1 MLDKDKKLE
10 MLRKMLLIRHLEK
23 AWGDAYLNGEI
34 EGIPP
39 ALSTGQEAVS
49 VGACLALEDGDFV
62 FTTHRGQGP
71 QVAMGLDAKRI
82 LAELYCR
89 RTGYNKGKS
98 YHVTDFSRGVIGMG
112 GIVAGQV
119 PVAGGMALANKMKG
133 NDRVSL
139 CFFGDGASNEG
150 AVHETANLAAIWNLP
165 LIMLCEN
172 NGYCISLPVSREVK
186 TAHLS
191 DRAAGYG
198 MAGEW
203 VDGNDPVA
211 VYETVRRAVKRAR
224 SGNGPSFIEA
234 ITVRLSGH
242 LVHDPQRYRS
252 PEELEAAWEK
262 CPIKGFG
269 SRLQKEGLIT
279 RGGISEMEAQV
290 AREVEAAVRFA
301 RESPPP
307 KPEEAFEGLWGE
319 FEKGGE
325 S

>member
-1 MLDKDKKLE
+1 MLGNDLKLE
-10 MLRKMLLIRHLEK
+10 MLRKMLLIRRLEK
-23 AWGDAYLNGEI
+23 AWGDAYLNGEV

-39 ALSTGQEAVS
+39 ALSAGQEAVS

-62 FTTHRGQGP
+62 FTTHRGQAP
-71 QVAMGLDAKRI
+71 QVAMGLDPKRVM
-82 LAELYCR
+82 AELFCR

-119 PVAGGMALANKMKG
+119 PVAGGMALANQMKG

-165 LIMLCEN
+165 LIMVCEN
-172 NGYCISLPVSREVK
+172 NGYCISLPVSREIK
-186 TAHLS
+186 TAHIS

-234 ITVRLSGH
+234 ITARLSGH

-252 PEELEAAWEK
+252 QAEIEAAWEK
-262 CPIKGFG
+262 CPIRVF
-269 SRLQKEGLIT
+269 SARLQNEGLIT
-279 RGGISEMEAQV
+279 PGGISEMEAQV
-290 AREVEAAVRFA
+290 VREVEAAVQFA
-301 RESPPP
+301 RESPRP
-307 KPEEAFEGLWGE
+307 KPEEAFEDLWG
-319 FEKGGE
+319 
-325 S
+325 

>member
-1 MLDKDKKLE
+1 MLGNDKKLE
-10 MLRKMLLIRHLEK
+10 MLRKMFLIRHLEK

-62 FTTHRGQGP
+62 FTTHRGQAP
-71 QVAMGLDAKRI
+71 QVAMELDAKRI
-82 LAELYCR
+82 MAELYCR

-172 NGYCISLPVSREVK
+172 NGYCISLPVSKEIK
-186 TAHLS
+186 TAHIS

-211 VYETVRRAVKRAR
+211 VYEMVSQAVKRAR

-252 PEELEAAWEK
+252 QEEIEAAWEK
-262 CPIKGFG
+262 CPIKVFG
-269 SRLQKEGLIT
+269 TRLQNEGLIT

-290 AREVEAAVRFA
+290 AREVEAAVQFA

-307 KPEEAFEGLWGE
+307 KPQEAFEDLWG
-319 FEKGGE
+319 
-325 S
+325 

>member
-1 MLDKDKKLE
+1 MINKEIQLE
-10 MLRKMLLIRHLEK
+10 MMRKMLMIRHLEN

-34 EGIPP
+34 DGIPP

-49 VGACLALEDGDFV
+49 VGACMALEDGDFV
-62 FTTHRGQGP
+62 FTTHRGQAP
-71 QVAMGLDAKRI
+71 QIAMGLDPKKI
-82 LAELYCR
+82 MAELYCR

-98 YHVTDFSRGVIGMG
+98 YHVTDFRRGVIGMG

-119 PVAGGMALANKMKG
+119 PVAGGMALAHKMKG

-172 NGYCISLPVSREVK
+172 NGYCISLPVSREIN
-186 TAHLS
+186 TPHIS
-191 DRAAGYG
+191 DRATGYG
-198 MAGEW
+198 MPGEW

-211 VYETVRRAVKRAR
+211 VYETVVQAVKRAR

-234 ITVRLSGH
+234 ITNRLSGH

-252 PEELEAAWEK
+252 KEEIKAAWDK

-269 SRLQKEGLIT
+269 NRLKNEDLIKADDISR
-279 RGGISEMEAQV
+279 MEEQV
-290 AREVEAAVRFA
+290 AREVEAAVQFA
-301 RESPPP
+301 RQSPPP
-307 KPEEAFEGLWGE
+307 EAREAFEDLWV
-319 FEKGGE
+319 
-325 S
+325 

>member
-1 MLDKDKKLE
+1 MLDKDLKLE
-10 MLRKMLLIRHLEK
+10 MMRKMLLIRHLEK
-23 AWGDAYLNGEI
+23 AWGEAYLNGEI

-49 VGACLALEDGDFV
+49 VGACMALEDGDFV
-62 FTTHRGQGP
+62 FTTHRGQAP
-71 QVAMGLDAKRI
+71 QVAMGLDPKRI

-98 YHVTDFSRGVIGMG
+98 YHVTDFRRGVIGMG

-119 PVAGGMALANKMKG
+119 PVAGGMALAHKLKG
-133 NDRVSL
+133 TDRVSL

-150 AVHETANLAAIWNLP
+150 ALHETANLASIWSLP
-165 LIMLCEN
+165 LILLCEN
-172 NGYCISLPVSREVK
+172 NGYCISLPVSREINTV
-186 TAHLS
+186 HIS

-203 VDGNDPVA
+203 VDGNDPIA
-211 VYETVRRAVKRAR
+211 VYETVSRAVKRGR

-242 LVHDPQRYRS
+242 LVHDPQRYR
-252 PEELEAAWEK
+252 PKEEIEAGWEQ

-269 SRLQKEGLIT
+269 NRLKKEGLVT
-279 RGGISEMEAQV
+279 ADGIAEMEAEV
-290 AREVEAAVRFA
+290 AREVEAAVLFA
-301 RESPPP
+301 KESPPP
-307 KPEEAFEGLWGE
+307 RPEEAFEDLWA
-319 FEKGGE
+319 
-325 S
+325 

>member
-1 MLDKDKKLE
+1 MLDKDLKWA
-10 MLRKMLLIRHLEK
+10 MLKKMLLIRHLEK
-23 AWGDAYLNGEI
+23 AWGTAYLNGEI

-49 VGACLALEDGDFV
+49 VGACMALEDGDFV
-62 FTTHRGQGP
+62 FTTHRGQAP
-71 QVAMGLDAKRI
+71 QVAMGLDPNRI
-82 LAELYCR
+82 MAELYCR

-119 PVAGGMALANKMKG
+119 PVAGGMALAHKMKG
-133 NDRVSL
+133 NGRVSL

-165 LIMLCEN
+165 LILLCEN
-172 NGYCISLPVSREVK
+172 NGYCISLPVSRQINA
-186 TAHLS
+186 AHIC

-198 MAGEW
+198 MVGEW

-211 VYETVRRAVKRAR
+211 VYETVSQAVKRAR

-242 LVHDPQRYRS
+242 LVHDPQRYR
-252 PEELEAAWEK
+252 PKEEIEAAWEQ
-262 CPIKGFG
+262 CPIKGFAN
-269 SRLQKEGLIT
+269 RLQHEGLIT
-279 RGGISEMEAQV
+279 TEGVAEMEADV
-290 AREVEAAVRFA
+290 VREVEAAVQFA
-301 RESPPP
+301 KESPVPGP
-307 KPEEAFEGLWGE
+307 QEALEDLWA
-319 FEKGGE
+319 
-325 S
+325 

>member
-1 MLDKDKKLE
+1 MLGNDMKLE

-49 VGACLALEDGDFV
+49 VGACLALEAGDFV
-62 FTTHRGQGP
+62 FTTHRGQAP
-71 QVAMGLDAKRI
+71 QVAMGLDPKRI

-89 RTGYNKGKS
+89 KTGYNKGKS

-119 PVAGGMALANKMKG
+119 PVAGGMALANQMKG

-172 NGYCISLPVSREVK
+172 NGYCISLPVSRQIK
-186 TAHLS
+186 AAHIS

-198 MAGEW
+198 MAGAW
-203 VDGNDPVA
+203 VEGNDPVA
-211 VYETVRRAVKRAR
+211 VYETVSQAVKRAR

-252 PEELEAAWEK
+252 QGEIEAAWEK

-269 SRLQKEGLIT
+269 TRLQNEGLIT

-290 AREVEAAVRFA
+290 AREVEAAVQFA

-307 KPEEAFEGLWGE
+307 ELEEAFEDLWG
-319 FEKGGE
+319 
-325 S
+325 

>member
-1 MLDKDKKLE
+1 MPDNEMKME
-10 MLRKMLLIRHLEK
+10 MLRKMLLIRKLEK

-62 FTTHRGQGP
+62 FTTHRGQAP
-71 QVAMGLDAKRI
+71 QVARGLDPKRI
-82 LAELYCR
+82 MAELYCR
-89 RTGYNKGKS
+89 RTGSNKGKS
-98 YHVTDFSRGVIGMG
+98 YHVTDFNRGVIGMG

-119 PVAGGMALANKMKG
+119 PVAGGMALAHKLKG

-165 LIMLCEN
+165 LILLCEN
-172 NGYCISLPVSREVK
+172 NGYCISLPVAREINIP
-186 TAHLS
+186 HLS

-203 VDGNDPVA
+203 VDGNDPLA
-211 VYETVRRAVKRAR
+211 VYETVSKAVKRAR
-224 SGNGPSFIEA
+224 SGKGPSFIEA

-242 LVHDPQRYRS
+242 LVHDPQRYR
-252 PEELEAAWEK
+252 PREEIEAAWAQ
-262 CPIKGFG
+262 CPIKGFVKK
-269 SRLQKEGLIT
+269 LQDEGLLSAE
-279 RGGISEMEAQV
+279 GVAELEAEV
-290 AREVEAAVRFA
+290 IREVEEAVQFA
-301 RESPPP
+301 RESPLPG
-307 KPEEAFEGLWGE
+307 PEEAFEDLWA
-319 FEKGGE
+319 
-325 S
+325 

>member
-1 MLDKDKKLE
+1 MGRKALLDNDTKLD
-10 MLRKMLLIRHLEK
+10 MLRKMLMIRHLEN
-23 AWGDAYLNGEI
+23 AWGKAYLDEEI
-34 EGIPP
+34 NGIPP

-49 VGACLALEDGDFV
+49 VGACMALENGDFV
-62 FTTHRGQGP
+62 FTSHRGQAP
-71 QVAMGLDAKRI
+71 QIAMGLDPKRI
-82 LAELYCR
+82 MAELYCR

-98 YHVTDFSRGVIGMG
+98 YHVTDFRRGVVGMG

-119 PVAGGMALANKMKG
+119 PVAGGMALAHKMKG

-172 NGYCISLPVSREVK
+172 NGYCISLPVSREIK
-186 TAHLS
+186 TTHIS

-198 MAGEW
+198 IAGEW

-211 VYETVRRAVKRAR
+211 VYETVIQAVKRAR

-234 ITVRLSGH
+234 ITVRLGGN

-252 PEELEAAWEK
+252 EEEIEAAWDQ

-269 SRLQKEGLIT
+269 NRLQNEGLIT
-279 RGGISEMEAQV
+279 ADGVSEMEAEV
-290 AREVEAAVRFA
+290 AREVEAAVQFA

-307 KPEEAFEGLWGE
+307 EVGEAFEDLWV
-319 FEKGGE
+319 
-325 S
+325 

>member
-1 MLDKDKKLE
+1 MPDNEMKLE
-10 MLRKMLLIRHLEK
+10 MLRKMLLIRNLEK

-49 VGACLALEDGDFV
+49 VGACMALEDGDFV
-62 FTTHRGQGP
+62 FTTHRGQAP
-71 QVAMGLDAKRI
+71 QVARGLDPKRI
-82 LAELYCR
+82 MAELYCR

-98 YHVTDFSRGVIGMG
+98 YHVTDFNRGVIGMG

-119 PVAGGMALANKMKG
+119 PVAGGMALAHKMKG

-172 NGYCISLPVSREVK
+172 NGYCISLPVAREINIPHI
-186 TAHLS
+186 A

-198 MAGEW
+198 MASEW
-203 VDGNDPVA
+203 VDGNDPLV
-211 VYETVRRAVKRAR
+211 VYETVSKAVKRAR
-224 SGNGPSFIEA
+224 SGKGPSFIEA

-242 LVHDPQRYRS
+242 LVHDPQRYR
-252 PEELEAAWEK
+252 PKEEIEAAWAR
-262 CPIKGFG
+262 CPIKGFAIK
-269 SRLQKEGLIT
+269 LQDEGLVSPESIA
-279 RGGISEMEAQV
+279 ELEAEV
-290 AREVEAAVRFA
+290 IRETEEAVQFA
-301 RESPPP
+301 RESPLPG
-307 KPEEAFEGLWGE
+307 PEEAFEDLWA
-319 FEKGGE
+319 
-325 S
+325 